1 MSEDELDPLLNRR
14 TYLTGIGATGAFA
27 VMAGCLSDDDGD
39 AGSGGNNGGS
49 GGNGGTSS
57 NGETDSSQGFE
68 SFPSY
73 PFDDFDLLAFNE
85 LMPQRTDTLIDNN
98 LNYAMETEL
107 DALEPRDEPAHGDAP
122 MPIPEDEDEWVEP
135 DTLQISYSAG
145 EDAQAIFTEAFDPI
159 LENIEEE
166 TGIPAEFAVLD
177 NPAAVVEAMRQGR
190 IHAGTAS
197 AGTVPYL
204 VNIGRGRP
212 IATGVQDGLAGYRIF
227 AIADVD
233 DDDMQHLGDFAG
245 KDIAHAHETS
255 NSGHLAP
262 LALFPDAE
270 PHSLVPG
277 EDYEIHF
284 AGDHQSAARG
294 ILAGDYDGS
303 PNASSS
309 FGRAVLD
316 GALDGADFRAVYI
329 SPMFLSNPTCLY
341 HALAPDIQDGIRR
354 AYLEYDYEGT
364 VWDEMTEFNNF
375 IEFDYATHHHAV
387 LMIHRA
393 NDIQYD
399 IEDI

>member
-1 MSEDELDPLLNRR
+1 MSNNSSDSELLDRR
-14 TYLTGIGATGAFA
+14 TYLMGAGATGALA
-27 VMAGCLSDDDGD
+27 LMAGCVSDDSSGSDGQSSSG
-39 AGSGGNNGGS
+39 ASGGS
-49 GGNGGTSS
+49 TSS
-57 NGETDSSQGFE
+57 GDPEFE
-68 SFPSY
+68 DFPSY
-73 PFDDFDLLAFNE
+73 PFDDFDLLEFNE

-98 LNYAMETEL
+98 LNYAMESEL
-107 DALEPRDEPAHGDAP
+107 EALESRDEPAHGSAP
-122 MPIPEDEDEWVEP
+122 RAIPDDEDEWVVP

-204 VNIGRGRP
+204 VNIGHGRP

-227 AIADVD
+227 ALAGVD
-233 DDDMQHLGDFAG
+233 DDDMQNLGDFAG

-277 EDYEIHF
+277 EDYEVHF

-309 FGRAVLD
+309 YGRAVIE
-316 GALDGADFRAVYI
+316 GALDPTEFRAVYI

-341 HALAPDIQDGIRR
+341 YALSPDIQEGIRR
-354 AYLEYDYEGT
+354 AYLDYDYEGT
-364 VWDEMTEFNNF
+364 AWDEMTEFNNF
-375 IEFDYATHHHAV
+375 VEFDYATHHHAV

-393 NDIQYD
+393 NEIEYD